1 MLKRISLVTLIAF
14 TLIGS
19 LCAVDL
25 GTYNFAMLTSVSE
38 GSGTVDDIGDIT
50 GDDADGIKLY
60 IGYKEGPYSSDVTI
74 KDCKPLDNQSTP
86 ADVSIVA
93 PDSESA
99 GMYDEVTIYVAADS
113 NVSKETT
120 VNIRFDL
127 GSGWQ
132 LDSNKDIEPIAIVA
146 DINAA
151 DVTDEE
157 SNVKALASGDSLLS
171 LIAKTGEPKKED
183 AKIVGYSVLSWP
195 NDGMITAGDYSATVS
210 VELASGN

>member
-1 MLKRISLVTLIAF
+1 MMKRISLVTLIAF
-14 TLIGS
+14 MLIGS
-19 LCAVDL
+19 LYAADL
-25 GTYNFAMLTSVSE
+25 DFAMLTSVSE

-93 PDSESA
+93 PDSESS
-99 GMYDEVTIYVAADS
+99 GLYDEVTIYVAADS

-120 VNIRFDL
+120 VNIRFDP

-132 LDSNKDIEPIAIVA
+132 LDSNTDIEPIAIVA
-146 DINAA
+146 DINAV

-157 SNVKALASGDSLLS
+157 SNVKAIGLDILIDVNKKIDSF
-171 LIAKTGEPKKED
+171 P
-183 AKIVGYSVLSWP
+183 
-195 NDGMITAGDYSATVS
+195 
-210 VELASGN
+210 

>member
-1 MLKRISLVTLIAF
+1 MMKRISSVTLIAF
-14 TLIGS
+14 MLIGS
-19 LCAVDL
+19 LYAVDL

-93 PDSESA
+93 PDTELS
-99 GMYDEVTIYVAADS
+99 GLYDEVTIYVAADS

-132 LDSNKDIEPIAIVA
+132 LADKPDIEPIEIIA
-146 DINAA
+146 DIKAA

-157 SNVKALASGDSLLS
+157 SNVRAIAAGDNQLS
-171 LIAKTGEPKKED
+171 LTARTGEPKKED

-195 NDGMITAGDYSATVS
+195 NDGMVTAGDYSATVS

>member
-14 TLIGS
+14 MLIGS
-19 LCAVDL
+19 LYAADL
-25 GTYNFAMLTSVSE
+25 DFAMLTSVSE

-50 GDDADGIKLY
+50 GDDADGIRLY
-60 IGYKEGPYSSDVTI
+60 IGYREGPYSSDVSI
-74 KDCKPLDNQSTP
+74 KDCKPLDNQSSP
-86 ADVSIVA
+86 AEVSIVA
-93 PDSESA
+93 PDTEST
-99 GMYDEVTIYVAADS
+99 GLYDEVTIYVAADS

-127 GSGWQ
+127 GSGWM
-132 LDSNKDIEPIAIVA
+132 LADKPGIEPIEIIA
-146 DINAA
+146 DIRAA

-157 SNVKALASGDSLLS
+157 SNVRAIAAGDNQLS
-171 LIAKTGEPKKED
+171 LTARTGEPKKEE